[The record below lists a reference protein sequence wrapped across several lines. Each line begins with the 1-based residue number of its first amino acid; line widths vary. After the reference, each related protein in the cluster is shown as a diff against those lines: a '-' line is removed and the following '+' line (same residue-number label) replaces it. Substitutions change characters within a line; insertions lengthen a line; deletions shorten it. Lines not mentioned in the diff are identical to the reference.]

1 MNKITAFVVFMA
13 MALLALTMTSCK
25 NKNGNGICKDLNGK
39 KVLVMYFSRSGDNY
53 LVGKVDKGN
62 TAFIAEYIAEM
73 TGADLHE
80 VKGEKDYET
89 FSYKQ
94 MLDIVREEGENN
106 EFPGYVS
113 DLDDVSNY
121 DVIFVGGP
129 IWWGT
134 YPRAMFSFFR
144 DYDMNGKTIIPFTT
158 NEGSGL
164 GNTIVDLK
172 KFYSD
177 ATILDGFT
185 MAGHEARR
193 PDAKNVVKD
202 WLCNLSLN
210 TDNKNVVDAST
221 GATRMVNKLTEKGE
235 AMEIVQTE
243 NVEALYPDGTKE
255 NISLAVSGAV
265 NMGEG
270 LLWASSNVG
279 AEYPWETGYHLAWGE
294 TKPKKSYTE
303 DNYEYL
309 NKNIGE
315 EISGTWYDAAR
326 QYYGGEWRI
335 PTHQEWHDLLNAV
348 TLKRATINGRVGYL
362 FIARNGNTIFLP
374 GNGYVYDTMVGT
386 PEEGFYWASTLANMA
401 NAYEVYLP
409 DNSWGQSNYGRHIGL
424 GVRAVMT
431 IH

>member
-1 MNKITAFVVFMA
+1 MNKITTLVIFLA
-13 MALLALTMTSCK
+13 MTLLALTITSCK
-25 NKNGNGICKDLNGK
+25 NKKSNGICQELDGK
-39 KVLVMYFSRSGDNY
+39 KVLVVYFSRSGDNY
-53 LVGKVDKGN
+53 LVGNVKKGN

-73 TGADLHE
+73 TGADLYE
-80 VKGEKDYET
+80 VKGEKDYES

-113 DLDDVSNY
+113 NFEDVSSY

-144 DYDMNGKTIIPFTT
+144 DHDMNGKTIIPFTT

-172 KFYSD
+172 KFYPN
-177 ATILDGFT
+177 AIILDGFT
-185 MAGHEARR
+185 MAGHEARQ
-193 PDAKNVVKD
+193 PDAKYVVKD
-202 WLCNLSLN
+202 WLCNLSLSSE
-210 TDNKNVVDAST
+210 KNNVADAST
-221 GATRMVNKLTEKGE
+221 GATVMINKLTDNGKTME
-235 AMEIVQTE
+235 AIQTE
-243 NVEALYPDGTKE
+243 NVEVIYSDGSKE
-255 NISLAVSGAV
+255 NISLVVSGAV
-265 NMGEG
+265 DMGDG
-270 LLWASSNVG
+270 LMWASSNVG
-279 AEYPWETGYHLAWGE
+279 AEYPWEAGYHLAWGE

-303 DNYEYL
+303 NNYEYL

-315 EISGTWYDAAR
+315 DISGTWYDAAR
-326 QYYGGEWRI
+326 QYYGGEWRM
-335 PTHQEWHDLLNAV
+335 PTHQEWHDLLNMV
-348 TLKRATINGRVGYL
+348 TLKRATINGNVGYL

-374 GNGYVYDTMVGT
+374 GNGYIYDTVVGT
-386 PEEGFYWASTLANMA
+386 PEEGFYWASTLANIA

-424 GVRAVMT
+424 GIRAVMT